1 VVRRSPELCDEI
13 CERIARGETLRAIC
27 REEGKPS
34 WNAVYEWIN
43 ADPEFASRIARAR
56 DLGHDAIAEE
66 CMVIADESGAEVAVD
81 EKTGRL
87 VVDGEVIQRAKL
99 RIETRIKLLAKW
111 NPKKYGDKTQQD
123 IQHLDAKGNPTDA
136 TTNLSEADRQI
147 LKAFKN
153 DSE

>member
-13 CERIARGETLRAIC
+13 CERIARGETLRSIC

-34 WNAVYEWIN
+34 WTTVYDWIN
-43 ADPEFASRIARAR
+43 DDPEFALRIARAR

-66 CMVIADESGAEVAVD
+66 CMGIADESGAEVAVD
-81 EKTGRL
+81 PKTGRL

-123 IQHLDAKGNPTDA
+123 IQHLDAKGNPTTPPSALPASIIAKLDA
-136 TTNLSEADRQI
+136 VMDDEI
-147 LKAFKN
+147 
-153 DSE
+153 